1 MFVHHGDECSCDCR
15 VAESAPHSVHLFGV
29 AFDADGE
36 DEDEDEDED
45 DDSDGEGASDADE
58 LAMEATR
65 RRQPASRS
73 RG

>member
-1 MFVHHGDECSCDCR
+1 MRDCR

-36 DEDEDEDED
+36 DEDEDEDGDTD
-45 DDSDGEGASDADE
+45 DKGASDADE
-58 LAMEATR
+58 LAVEATR